1 MEPVNNIKIY
11 LFHTMFYEVTLF
23 ASSSA

>member
-1 MEPVNNIKIY
+1 
-11 LFHTMFYEVTLF
+11 MFYEVTLF